1 MLGDW
6 RPHHAFLFFFFFLYA
21 QSGLDYTIIHPGGLI
36 DTPGGV
42 QELELDVDDNL
53 FYKHQHQRTCI
64 SREDVADLC
73 VSSLTLGQGKQVSLD
88 CISKEVEPGQIRTST
103 EEALLAFLEKSK
115 SAHSG

>member
-1 MLGDW
+1 MYL
-6 RPHHAFLFFFFFLYA
+6 

-36 DTPGGV
+36 DMPGGV

-53 FYKHQHQRTCI
+53 FYKQQRTCI

-88 CISKEVEPGQIRTST
+88 CTSKEVEPGKIRRST
-103 EEALLAFLEKSK
+103 EEALLAFLEESR
-115 SAHSG
+115 SAHSV